1 MSGRMRP
8 SRIGLGDPRWLLV
21 AAGLVA
27 GQAAALWL
35 MGQPLICTC
44 GAVRLWGAAGT
55 SDNSQHLADWYTL
68 SHVVHG
74 FLFWG
79 ALWLVLPRRVGFA
92 PRLAAAVVVEAAWEL
107 FENTDFVIERY
118 RAATISLNYS
128 GDSVLN
134 SVSDTLFMALGFLV
148 ASRLGWKAGLAAVL
162 ALELAAAV
170 AIRDNLTLNILM
182 LLAPSEAV
190 KAWQA
195 GG

>member
-1 MSGRMRP
+1 MTTGSG
-8 SRIGLGDPRWLLV
+8 GRWLLV
-21 AAGLVA
+21 AAALVV
-27 GQAAALWL
+27 GQALALRL
-35 MGQPLICTC
+35 MGQPWICTC
-44 GAVRLWGAAGT
+44 GVVKLWGAAGT

-74 FLFWG
+74 FLFFG
-79 ALWLVLPRRVGFA
+79 ALWLVLPRSVGFA
-92 PRLAAAVVVEAAWEL
+92 PRLAIAVAIEAAWEL
-107 FENTDFVIERY
+107 FENTDFVIDRY
-118 RAATISLNYS
+118 RETTISLHYS

-134 SVSDTLFMALGFLV
+134 SVSDTLFMALGFLI
-148 ASRLGWKAGLAAVL
+148 ASRLPWRASVAVVV
-162 ALELAAAV
+162 ALELVAAI